1 MKNED
6 IYAND
11 VFNSSLDII
20 SNRIKEIL
28 DLIENIDIVSNISN
42 SYKLAKLKEELTII
56 EKDIKNIFNCK
67 SIDIIDLNRFSL
79 VTYHGVMSLLEYL
92 KSNSKN
98 KVVINNIDT
107 KVLKLEDEHINKIN
121 LYIRKLNIC
130 MDKMNNKI

>member
-11 VFNSSLDII
+11 IFNSSLDII

-98 KVVINNIDT
+98 KVVINNIDI